1 MTNPNTA
8 SVSETNITLGSK
20 NQKGDRHGLRF
31 HKLAHAGVSNNT
43 LRLRVGTQ
51 LVSRVAN
58 AQRCHT
64 GASYEP
70 CDLGGQ
76 RCARRLDLL
85 TDRFPRKRWVSCG
98 LSESIRSRGAAA
110 QHHENAIAGGSLHIR
125 RDSVER
131 HASFTFATERSHQ
144 RDAEPMHDGLRDAT
158 SDTVGTGSLGRI
170 LSAIVSTM
178 GVALVGYGTFALLF
192 GW

>member
-8 SVSETNITLGSK
+8 SVGETNITLGSK

-31 HKLAHAGVSNNT
+31 HKLAHAGVSI
-43 LRLRVGTQ
+43 
-51 LVSRVAN
+51 
-58 AQRCHT
+58 H
-64 GASYEP
+64 EP
-70 CDLGGQ
+70 CDLEGQ

-125 RDSVER
+125 RDSGESP
-131 HASFTFATERSHQ
+131 APFTFATERSHQ
-144 RDAEPMHDGLRDAT
+144 RDAETMHDGLRDAT

-170 LSAIVSTM
+170 LFAIVSTM
-178 GVALVGYGTFALLF
+178 GVALVGYGTFVVLF

>member
-31 HKLAHAGVSNNT
+31 HKLAHAGVSI
-43 LRLRVGTQ
+43 
-51 LVSRVAN
+51 
-58 AQRCHT
+58 H
-64 GASYEP
+64 EP
-70 CDLGGQ
+70 CDLEGQ
-76 RCARRLDLL
+76 RCARRL
-85 TDRFPRKRWVSCG
+85 T
-98 LSESIRSRGAAA
+98 LS
-110 QHHENAIAGGSLHIR
+110 
-125 RDSVER
+125 
-131 HASFTFATERSHQ
+131 FATERSHQ
-144 RDAEPMHDGLRDAT
+144 RDAETMQRLMRDAT

>member
-1 MTNPNTA
+1 MNPPNTA
-8 SVSETNITLGSK
+8 SVSETNIITLGSK

-31 HKLAHAGVSNNT
+31 HKLAHAGVSH
-43 LRLRVGTQ
+43 
-51 LVSRVAN
+51 S
-58 AQRCHT
+58 
-64 GASYEP
+64 EP
-70 CDLGGQ
+70 SDLEGQ
-76 RCARRLDLL
+76 RSARRLDLL

-110 QHHENAIAGGSLHIR
+110 QHHEKALAGGSLHSR
-125 RDSVER
+125 LDSVER
-131 HASFTFATERSHQ
+131 HAPFTFATERSQRQ
-144 RDAEPMHDGLRDAT
+144 RDAETMHDGLRDAT